1 MSDRLS
7 TCLSDWPFNAST
19 RQILLDNFNIL
30 SSDPGTCRI
39 FPEPKL
45 VSYPDERNL
54 GDIFIHKCLTV
65 SQWGQL
71 TALLIVPMPDLHAPN
86 FSNYSTR
93 PKGCT
98 TSVTTSPVSLNVV
111 YCTSCC
117 CCHYLYIGETRRQ
130 LKVHFSGHLRSI
142 QNRSDWQTA
151 CLWFCNCNIIVI
163 CFLLCQLQ
171 LAKKL
176 LRASYLFFF
185 RTK

>member
-1 MSDRLS
+1 MRMACDGHTAARNTSQRV
-7 TCLSDWPFNAST
+7 TET
-19 RQILLDNFNIL
+19 LLL
-30 SSDPGTCRI
+30 LWSSSI
-39 FPEPKL
+39 YQSE
-45 VSYPDERNL
+45 E
-54 GDIFIHKCLTV
+54 
-65 SQWGQL
+65 
-71 TALLIVPMPDLHAPN
+71 APMPDLHAPN

-93 PKGCT
+93 PKGCA

-111 YCTSCC
+111 YCISCC

-130 LKVHFSGHLRSI
+130 LKMHFSWHLRSI
-142 QNRSDWQTA
+142 QNWSDWQTA

-163 CFLLCQLQ
+163 CFLLCQLR